1 MATATFKVTG
11 FRELEKSLGQLS
23 RSTGTRVL
31 QRAGVKAMQQMER
44 RAETLAPDDMKTP
57 APDLHRS
64 IVTSTRARVGMAGSA
79 EIERGNRATV
89 YVGPAFDL
97 PRYARVMVV
106 EFGSYKM
113 APRPYM
119 RPAFHQTGHSVLA
132 EVSDLIR
139 AEIDKVVAR
148 AAARAAKVG
157 RG

>member
-1 MATATFKVTG
+1 MVGTTFKVEG
-11 FRELEKSLGQLS
+11 FRELDQALGRLS

-31 QRAGVKAMQQMER
+31 QRAGVKAMGRMQD
-44 RAETLAPDDMKTP
+44 RAEMLAPDDVKTP

-64 IVTSTRARVGMAGSA
+64 IAISTRARVGMGGVSD
-79 EIERGNRATV
+79 IEKGNRATV

-97 PRYARVMVV
+97 PRYARAMVV

-119 RPAFHQTGHSVLA
+119 RPAFHQTGAAVLD
-132 EVSDLIR
+132 EVASLIR

-148 AAARAAKVG
+148 AAKRAA
-157 RG
+157 RGG